1 MALTSEEQQIITDTT
16 QELLTMLGVTAGV
29 TIAQESD
36 ELIEIVLETEE
47 GGMLIGYHGETL
59 DAFQTLLPLLF
70 AKKLGRF
77 IRVSL
82 EVGDYR
88 KNRTEYLISLAH
100 STKDKVLSEGRE
112 FVLSDLKP
120 WERRIVHTEL
130 ADDSDVLS
138 ESVGEGKERVLVIK
152 KRD

>member
-1 MALTSEEQQIITDTT
+1 MALTQEEQKIIIDTT
-16 QELLTMLGVTAGV
+16 QEVLDMLGVTATASV
-29 TIAQESD
+29 ANESD
-36 ELIEIVLETEE
+36 EIVEIVLETED

-100 STKDKVLSEGRE
+100 STKEKVLSEGRE

-130 ADDSDVLS
+130 ADDTDVLS
-138 ESVGEGKERVLVIK
+138 ESMGEGKERVLVIK

>member
-1 MALTSEEQQIITDTT
+1 MNLT
-16 QELLTMLGVTAGV
+16 QEEKTIVEEITKELLSMLDVTAEVHIGEDTEEIV
-29 TIAQESD
+29 
-36 ELIEIVLETEE
+36 EIVLETED

-59 DAFQTLLPLLF
+59 DAFQTMLPLLF

-77 IRVSL
+77 IRVSV

-88 KNRTEYLISLAH
+88 KNRTEYLINLAH
-100 STKDKVLSEGRE
+100 NTKEKVLAESRE

-130 ADDSDVLS
+130 ADDTEVLS
-138 ESVGEGKERVLVIK
+138 ESMGEGKERVLVIK
-152 KRD
+152 KRV

>member
-1 MALTSEEQQIITDTT
+1 MALTKEEQNIIIETT
-16 QELLTMLGVTAGV
+16 QELLDMLGVDAKAAIV
-29 TIAQESD
+29 SDSEELVEIA
-36 ELIEIVLETEE
+36 LETED

-77 IRVSL
+77 IRISL

-88 KNRTEYLISLAH
+88 KNRTEYLINLAQ
-100 STKDKVLSEGRE
+100 STKEKVLADGRE
-112 FVLSDLKP
+112 FVLSELKP

-130 ADDSDVLS
+130 ADDTEVLS
-138 ESVGEGKERVLVIK
+138 ESMGEGKDRVLVIK

>member
-1 MALTSEEQQIITDTT
+1 MNLTPEEKQIVIDMT
-16 QELLTMLGVTAGV
+16 QDLLKMLGVTAEVSVGED
-29 TIAQESD
+29 TE
-36 ELIEIVLETEE
+36 EIVEIMLQTDD

-70 AKKLGRF
+70 AKKIGRF

-88 KNRTEYLISLAH
+88 KNRTEYLINLALN
-100 STKDKVLSEGRE
+100 TKEKVLAEGRE
-112 FVLSDLKP
+112 FILSDLKP

-130 ADDSDVLS
+130 ADDPEVLS
-138 ESVGEGKERVLVIK
+138 ESMGEGKERVLVIK